1 MKVDDSYKH
10 VDGGNQGNLMYKIFK

>member
-1 MKVDDSYKH
+1 MKVDDIYKH